1 MMPPAT
7 ITMYFLVRL
16 TPYFN
21 DSCVHGASE
30 IFFLNQVF
38 IYLLPFCE
46 SKEDFLSLEALMSE
60 EMVQK

>member
-1 MMPPAT
+1 MFRVSMEQAK
-7 ITMYFLVRL
+7 YSFLHQ
-16 TPYFN
+16 
-21 DSCVHGASE
+21 VH
-30 IFFLNQVF
+30 

>member
-1 MMPPAT
+1 MPPAT

-21 DSCVHGASE
+21 VSCVHGASE
-30 IFFLNQVF
+30 IFYFESS
-38 IYLLPFCE
+38 IYLFVTLFE